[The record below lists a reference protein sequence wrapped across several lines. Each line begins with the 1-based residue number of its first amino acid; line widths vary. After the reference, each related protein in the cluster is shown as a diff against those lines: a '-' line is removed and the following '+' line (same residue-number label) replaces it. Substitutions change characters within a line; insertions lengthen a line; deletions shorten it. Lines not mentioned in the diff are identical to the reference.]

1 MAALETEEEAKDRA
15 RYSDLAERLAAA
27 WISHQQGLA
36 SIDYALKRYVRGQGE
51 GIGQG
56 WIQIAKRVSQAMTES
71 IEKAFA
77 PLGPD
82 EN

>member
-1 MAALETEEEAKDRA
+1 
-15 RYSDLAERLAAA
+15 
-27 WISHQQGLA
+27 
-36 SIDYALKRYVRGQGE
+36 LKRYVRGQEE

-56 WIQIAKRVSQAMTES
+56 WIQIAKRVSHAMTES

-77 PLGPD
+77 PLGLD